1 MVYISKKPLKPETL
15 SRISDLFIAH
25 IAGIK
30 TKQNSKRFIDEI
42 LTNTEKK
49 MLAKRLAIIVM
60 LHRKQSYSIIIGI
73 LKVSRTTIAKIN
85 IDLKNGEF
93 DFIISQLNKTS
104 KNASWNKSS
113 NFSIWLD
120 IMLGMRMPAV
130 GKGRWKFLDE
140 IKQKKNGVYSKI

>member
-1 MVYISKKPLKPETL
+1 
-15 SRISDLFIAH
+15 
-25 IAGIK
+25 
-30 TKQNSKRFIDEI
+30 
-42 LTNTEKK
+42 
-49 MLAKRLAIIVM
+49 M
-60 LHRKQSYSIIIGI
+60 LHRKQSYSIIISI

-85 IDLKNGEF
+85 IDLKNEEF